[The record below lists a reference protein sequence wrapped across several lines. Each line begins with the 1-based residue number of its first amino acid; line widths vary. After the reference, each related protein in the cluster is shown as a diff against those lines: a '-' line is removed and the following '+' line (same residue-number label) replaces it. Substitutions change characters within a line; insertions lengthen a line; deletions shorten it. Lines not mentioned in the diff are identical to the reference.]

1 MASSLSN
8 FIDNI
13 TEVIHKIKWKT
24 VVFFLEY
31 KHVEGNLIIYEW
43 LPCNEFYSKKLNEK
57 LKRKFK
63 NTYKLSNNDINK
75 FILLLRKDVYP
86 YEYMDDWKKLN
97 ETKLREKEVFY
108 INLNLEDITCR
119 LQNICSFL

>member
-1 MASSLSN
+1 M
-8 FIDNI
+8 I
-13 TEVIHKIKWKT
+13 V
-24 VVFFLEY
+24 
-31 KHVEGNLIIYEW
+31 YEW

-75 FILLLRKDVYP
+75 FILLLRKGVYP

>member
-1 MASSLSN
+1 M
-8 FIDNI
+8 
-13 TEVIHKIKWKT
+13 
-24 VVFFLEY
+24 
-31 KHVEGNLIIYEW
+31 
-43 LPCNEFYSKKLNEK
+43 PCNEFYSKKLNEK

-75 FILLLRKDVYP
+75 FILLLRKGVYP

-97 ETKLREKEVFY
+97 ETKLHEKEVFY

>member
-1 MASSLSN
+1 M
-8 FIDNI
+8 
-13 TEVIHKIKWKT
+13 
-24 VVFFLEY
+24 
-31 KHVEGNLIIYEW
+31 
-43 LPCNEFYSKKLNEK
+43 PCNEFYSKKLNEK

-75 FILLLRKDVYP
+75 FILLLRKGVYP
-86 YEYMDDWKKLN
+86 YEYMNDWKKLN